1 MALSR
6 EIPSGKHARIL
17 SRRLLLLLLG
27 FYCCCCCCCFFFFQ
41 QDGKGDIPSHEEI
54 FFFCGTNIHA
64 KLFHVLEYSQQSQTC
79 YERQNFHFHRASFIY
94 SS

>member
-1 MALSR
+1 MANTQEFLVV
-6 EIPSGKHARIL
+6 G
-17 SRRLLLLLLG
+17 
-27 FYCCCCCCCFFFFQ
+27 CCCCYLVFIVVVVVVVFFFFQ